1 LNEDPPAP
9 HHSHARGRALQEDRP
24 AWEADRQ
31 EGVLPATHG
40 VRTMRFLFRPPAAD
54 ATGLLSLPWDRPL
67 GEWDPALLLE
77 VPQRGI
83 SRHVVRFVMSGGHVF
98 ALKEIHERLARHE
111 YALLSEWE
119 EEGLPTVSVLGI
131 CVDRPHDQE
140 AILVTRYLEYSM
152 SYRWLFSSPRGEHSA
167 ERLLDTLVELLVR
180 LHLAGVFWGDCSLS
194 NTLFRP
200 DAGALAAY
208 LVDAETAER
217 HPTLSAG
224 QRLYDVDLARERVGA
239 ELLDLQA
246 GDLLPADIDPIEV
259 ADSLIPRYQ
268 ALWDEVTHEQVFG
281 VDEQQWR
288 IAERL
293 QRLND
298 LGFDVGE
305 VELITSPE
313 GAKLRVETRVAESGQ
328 HRRELFRLTG
338 LEVQERQARRLLNDM
353 RAFRANLESKMPRP
367 VSASFAAHRWLAE
380 VYQPVVDA
388 IPPDL
393 AGRLAPA
400 EVFHE
405 VLEHRWF
412 LSEKA
417 QRDVG
422 TAEAARSYFTTVLPK
437 TPAEITT
444 PSVIA
449 ELGPEA

>member
-1 LNEDPPAP
+1 
-9 HHSHARGRALQEDRP
+9 
-24 AWEADRQ
+24 
-31 EGVLPATHG
+31 
-40 VRTMRFLFRPPAAD
+40 MRFLFRPPAAD

-67 GEWDPALLLE
+67 VDWDPALLME

-83 SRHVVRFVMSGGHVF
+83 SRHEVRFVASGGHVF

-111 YALLSEWE
+111 YRLLGEFE

-167 ERLLDTLVELLVR
+167 EKLLDTMVELLVR
-180 LHLAGVFWGDCSLS
+180 LHLAGIFWGDCSLS

-208 LVDAETAER
+208 LVDAETVER
-217 HPTLSAG
+217 HPSLTDG
-224 QRLYDVDLARERVGA
+224 QRNYDVDLARERVGA
-239 ELLDLQA
+239 ELLDLQF
-246 GDLLPADIDPIEV
+246 GGLLPPDIDPISV
-259 ADSLIPRYQ
+259 AESLPRRYA
-268 ALWDEVTHEQVFG
+268 ALWDEVTREELFG
-281 VDEQQWR
+281 AEEQQYR
-288 IAERL
+288 MAERL

-305 VELITSPE
+305 VELITSDQ
-313 GAKLRVETRVAESGQ
+313 GAKLRVHTRVAEPGQ

-338 LEVQERQARRLLNDM
+338 LEVQERQARRLLNDL
-353 RAFRANLESKMPRP
+353 RAYKAWLEQRSGGP
-367 VSASFAAHRWLAE
+367 VAESYAGHRWLAE
-380 VYQPVVDA
+380 VYQPVVDS

-412 LSEKA
+412 LSEQA
-417 QRDVG
+417 NRDVG
-422 TAEAARSYFTTVLPK
+422 TAEAARSYFQTVLPQ
-437 TPAEITT
+437 TPREVTT

-449 ELGPEA
+449 GLLPDD

>member
-1 LNEDPPAP
+1 
-9 HHSHARGRALQEDRP
+9 
-24 AWEADRQ
+24 
-31 EGVLPATHG
+31 
-40 VRTMRFLFRPPAAD
+40 MRFLFRPPAAE

-67 GEWDPALLLE
+67 GEWEPSLLLE

-83 SRHVVRFVMSGGHVF
+83 SRHVVRFVATGGRVW
-98 ALKEIHERLARHE
+98 ALKEINERLARHE
-111 YALLSEWE
+111 YALLSEFE

-180 LHLAGVFWGDCSLS
+180 LHLAGIFWGDCSLS

-217 HPTLSAG
+217 HPTLSQG
-224 QRLYDVDLARERVGA
+224 QRRYDVDLARERVGA
-239 ELLDLQA
+239 ELLDLQF

-259 ADSLIPRYQ
+259 ADSLAPRYE
-268 ALWDEVTHEQVFG
+268 ALWNEVTHEQVFG

-288 IAERL
+288 VTERL

-313 GAKLRVETRVAESGQ
+313 GAKLRVETRVSEPGQ
-328 HRRELFRLTG
+328 HRRELLRLTG
-338 LEVQERQARRLLNDM
+338 LEVQERQARRLLNDI
-353 RAFRANLESKMPRP
+353 RTFRAQLEQKTGAP
-367 VSASFAAHRWLAE
+367 VPESYAAHRWLAE
-380 VYQPVVDA
+380 VYQPVVEA
-388 IPPDL
+388 IPADL

-417 QRDVG
+417 KRDVG
-422 TAEAARSYFTTVLPK
+422 TAKAAKSYFANVLPQ
-437 TPAEITT
+437 TPPEVTT

-449 ELGPEA
+449 GLTQDR

>member
-1 LNEDPPAP
+1 
-9 HHSHARGRALQEDRP
+9 
-24 AWEADRQ
+24 
-31 EGVLPATHG
+31 
-40 VRTMRFLFRPPAAD
+40 MRFLFRPPAAE

-67 GEWDPALLLE
+67 AEWEPELLLE

-83 SRHVVRFVMSGGHVF
+83 SRHVVRFVATGGHVF
-98 ALKEIHERLARHE
+98 ALKEISERLARHE
-111 YALLSEWE
+111 YALLGEFQ
-119 EEGLPTVSVLGI
+119 EEGLPTVAVLGI
-131 CVDRPHDQE
+131 CVDRPDDQE

-152 SYRWLFSSPRGEHSA
+152 SYRWLFSTPRAAHSA
-167 ERLLDTLVELLVR
+167 EQLLDTMVELLVR

-217 HPTLSAG
+217 HRILSPG
-224 QRLYDVDLARERVGA
+224 QRHYDVDLARERVGA
-239 ELLDLQA
+239 ELLDLQF
-246 GDLLPADIDPIEV
+246 GDLLPPEIDPVEV
-259 ADSLIPRYQ
+259 SEGLPARYE
-268 ALWDEVTHEQVFG
+268 ALWDEVTHEQVFS

-313 GAKLRVETRVAESGQ
+313 GGAKLRVDTRVAEPGQ
-328 HRRELFRLTG
+328 HRRELLRLTG
-338 LEVQERQARRLLNDM
+338 LEAQERQARRLLNDIL
-353 RAFRANLESKMPRP
+353 AFRANQEQKSGKPVPESL
-367 VSASFAAHRWLAE
+367 AAQRWLAE
-380 VYQPVVDA
+380 AYQPVVGA
-388 IPPDL
+388 IPREL

-417 QRDVG
+417 KRDVG
-422 TAEAARSYFTTVLPK
+422 TEEAAKSYFDTVLPQ
-437 TPAEITT
+437 TPKEVTT
-444 PSVIA
+444 PSVA
-449 ELGPEA
+449 ATRTTGD

>member
-1 LNEDPPAP
+1 
-9 HHSHARGRALQEDRP
+9 
-24 AWEADRQ
+24 
-31 EGVLPATHG
+31 
-40 VRTMRFLFRPPAAD
+40 MRFLFRPPAAE

-67 GEWDPALLLE
+67 AEWEPELLLE

-83 SRHVVRFVMSGGHVF
+83 SRHVVRFVATGGHVF
-98 ALKEIHERLARHE
+98 ALKEISERLARHE
-111 YALLSEWE
+111 YALLGEFQ
-119 EEGLPTVSVLGI
+119 EEGLPTVAVLGI
-131 CVDRPHDQE
+131 CVDRPDDQE

-152 SYRWLFSSPRGEHSA
+152 SYRWLFSTPRAAHSA
-167 ERLLDTLVELLVR
+167 EQLLDTMVELLVR

-217 HPTLSAG
+217 HRVLSTG
-224 QRLYDVDLARERVGA
+224 QRHYDVDLARERVGA
-239 ELLDLQA
+239 ELLDLQF
-246 GDLLPADIDPIEV
+246 GDLLPPEIDPVEV
-259 ADSLIPRYQ
+259 SEGLPARYE
-268 ALWDEVTHEQVFG
+268 ALWDEVTHEQVFS

-313 GAKLRVETRVAESGQ
+313 GGAKLRVDTRVAEPGQ
-328 HRRELFRLTG
+328 HRRELLRLTG
-338 LEVQERQARRLLNDM
+338 LEAQERQARRLLNDIL
-353 RAFRANLESKMPRP
+353 AFRANQEQKSGKPVPESL
-367 VSASFAAHRWLAE
+367 AAQRWLAE
-380 VYQPVVDA
+380 AYQPVVGA
-388 IPPDL
+388 IPREL

-417 QRDVG
+417 KRDVG
-422 TAEAARSYFTTVLPK
+422 TEEAAKSYFDTVLPQ
-437 TPAEITT
+437 TPKEVTT
-444 PSVIA
+444 PSVA
-449 ELGPEA
+449 AALPPDD

>member
-1 LNEDPPAP
+1 
-9 HHSHARGRALQEDRP
+9 
-24 AWEADRQ
+24 
-31 EGVLPATHG
+31 
-40 VRTMRFLFRPPAAD
+40 MRFLFRPPAAE

-67 GEWDPALLLE
+67 AEWDPALLLE

-83 SRHVVRFVMSGGHVF
+83 SRHVVRFVATGGRVF
-98 ALKEIHERLARHE
+98 ALKEISERLARHE
-111 YALLSEWE
+111 YSLLSEFE
-119 EEGLPTVSVLGI
+119 GEGLPTVSVLGI
-131 CVDRPHDQE
+131 CVDRPDDQE

-152 SYRWLFSSPRGEHSA
+152 SYRWLFSSPRAAHSA
-167 ERLLDTLVELLVR
+167 EQLLDTMVELLVR

-217 HPTLSAG
+217 YPTLSTG
-224 QRLYDVDLARERVGA
+224 QRHYDVDLARERVGA
-239 ELLDLQA
+239 ELLDLRS
-246 GDLLPADIDPIEV
+246 GELLPPEIDPIEV
-259 ADSLIPRYQ
+259 AEGLPARYE

-313 GAKLRVETRVAESGQ
+313 GGATLRVDTRVAEPGQ
-328 HRRELFRLTG
+328 HRRELLRLTG
-338 LEVQERQARRLLNDM
+338 LEAQERQARRLLNDIV
-353 RAFRANLESKMPRP
+353 AFRADQEQKSGKPVPESM
-367 VSASFAAHRWLAE
+367 AAHRWLAE
-380 VYQPVVDA
+380 AYQPVVEA
-388 IPPDL
+388 IPREL

-412 LSEKA
+412 LSENAK
-417 QRDVG
+417 RDVG
-422 TAEAARSYFTTVLPK
+422 TKEAARSYFDTVLPQ
-437 TPAEITT
+437 TPREVTT

-449 ELGPEA
+449 ELRPSVISEPDPET